1 MTTTSVIPGRVTC
14 HGIAEGDDGN
24 EDPESRGKEQ
34 FLLKQSRLF
43 NAEYAE
49 GRREKLNFR

>member
-1 MTTTSVIPGRVTC
+1 MTC

-34 FLLKQSRLF
+34 LLLKRSRLF